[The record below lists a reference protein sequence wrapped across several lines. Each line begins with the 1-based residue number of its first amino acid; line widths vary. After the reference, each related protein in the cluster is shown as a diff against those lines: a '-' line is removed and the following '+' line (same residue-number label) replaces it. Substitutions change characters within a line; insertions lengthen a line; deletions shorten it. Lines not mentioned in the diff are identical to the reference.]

1 MKILLTGH
9 CHVKDHLLKLAITDS
24 PIYGRCHMATKSASH
39 IFCECVALD
48 ELIFSSLGKHFM
60 ERSDYYEIVL
70 RKILHF
76 VRGTGLLAEYRI
88 WGCTDQDIVAVQ
100 GSRTPHF
107 YPITLILQEKKSL
120 VYAMFW
126 GERNYHVIEEKP
138 VYACLIKLSWYFQFC
153 CS

>member
-1 MKILLTGH
+1 
-9 CHVKDHLLKLAITDS
+9 V
-24 PIYGRCHMATKSASH
+24 PYATKSASH
-39 IFCECVALD
+39 ILCEYVALD

-88 WGCTDQDIVAVQ
+88 WVCTDQEMVAVQ

-107 YPITLILQEKKSL
+107 LPHNVDSSEKKVFSL
-120 VYAMFW
+120 RNVLGGMQLPCNW
-126 GERNYHVIEEKP
+126 GETCIRLPHKVFVVFSVLLFVNAAEISIGTE
-138 VYACLIKLSWYFQFC
+138 
-153 CS
+153 